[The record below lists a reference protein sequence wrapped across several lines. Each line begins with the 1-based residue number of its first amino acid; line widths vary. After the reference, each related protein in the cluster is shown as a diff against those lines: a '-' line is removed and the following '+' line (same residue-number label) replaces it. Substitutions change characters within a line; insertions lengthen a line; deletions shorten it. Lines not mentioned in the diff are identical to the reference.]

1 LPGNRNP
8 VSSFLET
15 ATESLVFGSR
25 WIQAPMYLGL
35 IFGSILYLSKFAEE
49 LILITMDIKQ
59 ATGTDAMLGILGV
72 IDASMVLNLLMIVIV
87 GGYSIFVSKIDFG
100 DSDDKPQWLDRF
112 DAGKLK
118 IALASSLALISGVH
132 LLKTFIH
139 IQAQSTSDNRDVL
152 MFEIFIHLTF
162 ITSALLL
169 TWVENVMAV
178 TARITGEI
186 LGHE

>member
-1 LPGNRNP
+1 
-8 VSSFLET
+8 
-15 ATESLVFGSR
+15 
-25 WIQAPMYLGL
+25 MYLGL

-49 LILITMDIKQ
+49 LILITLDIRQ
-59 ATGTDAMLGILGV
+59 ATGTDAMLGMLGI

-118 IALASSLALISGVH
+118 ISLASSLALISGVH
-132 LLKTFIH
+132 LLKTFIY
-139 IQAQSTSDNRDVL
+139 IQTQATSDNRDVL
-152 MFEIFIHLTF
+152 LFEICIHTTF
-162 ITSALLL
+162 IVSALLL

-186 LGHE
+186 LGHEPIELNK